1 MSRMSEVAAMF
12 GKKLNVS
19 FMVRGLYG
27 GDKYKCLF
35 SDRGLEEFNYRDAK
49 WYLNTALLTS
59 LLAGEAVI
67 ME

>member
-1 MSRMSEVAAMF
+1 MSEVAAMF

-19 FMVRGLYG
+19 FMVRYFYG
-27 GDKYKCLF
+27 GDKFKCLF
-35 SDRGLEEFNYRDAK
+35 ADDGLKEFNYIDAK
-49 WYLNTALLTS
+49 WYTNTALLTS